1 MRRSLLAVA
10 AVLLLAATPAFA
22 EDKDCADFA
31 THEQAQAYFLAHPGD
46 PDYLDGDGDGIACEL
61 LPGAPPDARDAIDE
75 PAGGGNGPAI
85 FFGAV
90 LLAGGAY
97 ALGKATRRT

>member
-1 MRRSLLAVA
+1 MRTPLLAVA
-10 AVLLLAATPAFA
+10 TVLLLAAPAFA

-61 LPGAPPDARDAIDE
+61 LPGAPSDAADD
-75 PAGGGNGPAI
+75 PTGGGNGPAL

-97 ALGKATRRT
+97 ALGRATRRT